1 MVQADKNQKQ
11 IFRVSL
17 LMCVTLFLIIVFL
30 GYTYLQ
36 NTSQML
42 EDAKENAEAQAKD
55 AAGEIGS
62 SLGELI
68 TISRSIEDDLSS
80 GKLQDEQ
87 VRTRLKNTLQEHPD
101 LYGVVVAYE
110 PYAYNSTTRLYAPYY
125 VWEEG
130 EPRLIQVEDMYD
142 YTNPDIQD
150 GTHPRTDWYHQP
162 LDEGA
167 GWVEPYFGTASD
179 TFLALYGLPFYHTNV
194 SSREKMPVGITAAVY
209 SLDGVRDMVDSLD
222 MGDTGYGF
230 IITEKG
236 TIVSHPI
243 QKYLGRNIADLQQTD
258 KTLQAITQ
266 NIVYGEHQVIY
277 NMFTGQTSWVFYE
290 PIPSTN
296 WTLGVVFVEDETFTA
311 IKTYQRHLLY
321 TITIAAIA
329 FLFFLSILI
338 LGAYKGN
345 NLWTIAIFFSVL
357 CMIGMCFIWYLALD
371 DQSGDDSDDVVI
383 LDQVG
388 LEVAL
393 HKFQNTITAPS
404 ENPGELVRIPTGIF
418 LQSLEFSSANNVIV
432 TGYIWQ
438 DDPYCN
444 TSGLSPGVIF
454 PEAEQIQISEAYED
468 GSVRGWYFWAVLR
481 QSFDYSKYPFDCENI
496 WIRMWH
502 KDFQNSNI
510 LVPDLD
516 SYEVIRPDT
525 KPGIE
530 KDFVLEGWEMQDSF
544 FSYRINSYN
553 TDFGIEDRKNNVSPE
568 LYFNVGTERNF
579 MSSFISDM
587 VPIIVVTLLLFAVL
601 MISTKHKQKKDLY
614 GFDSSTVLAYCAALF
629 FVLIISN
636 NSLREKL
643 QTDGIIYLEYFYFI
657 LYFAILVVSVNS
669 ILLAS
674 NTKLNFI
681 HYKDNLIMKLLFWP
695 VITMLA
701 LGITLVV
708 FY

>member
-1 MVQADKNQKQ
+1 MEQSGKYQKQ
-11 IFRVSL
+11 IFRVFL

-55 AAGEIGS
+55 AAGEIGNR
-62 SLGELI
+62 LGKLI
-68 TISRSIEDDLSS
+68 TISRYIEDDLSS
-80 GKLQDEQ
+80 GELQDEQ
-87 VRTRLKNTLQEHPD
+87 VRARLKNTLQEHPD
-101 LYGVVVAYE
+101 LYGVVVAYQ

-125 VWEEG
+125 VWEKG
-130 EPRLIQVEDMYD
+130 ENRLIQVEDMYD
-142 YTNPDIQD
+142 YTHLDIQD
-150 GTHPRTDWYHQP
+150 GTHPRTNWYHQP
-162 LDEGA
+162 LDEGE

-179 TFLALYGLPFYHTNV
+179 TFLALYGLPFYHRNV
-194 SSREKMPVGITAAVY
+194 SSREKIPAGITAAVY

-230 IITEKG
+230 IITDKG

-243 QKYLGRNIADLQQTD
+243 QKYLGINIADLQQTD
-258 KTLQAITQ
+258 ETLQAITQ

-296 WTLGVVFVEDETFTA
+296 WTLGVVFVEDETFSA
-311 IKTYQRHLLY
+311 IKTYQRHILY
-321 TITIAAIA
+321 IITIAAIA
-329 FLFFLSILI
+329 FLFLLSILI
-338 LGAYKGN
+338 IGAYKGN

-357 CMIGMCFIWYLALD
+357 CMIGMCLVWYLALD
-371 DQSGDDSDDVVI
+371 DQSRDNSDDVVI

-393 HKFQNTITAPS
+393 HKFQNTIKAANET
-404 ENPGELVRIPTGIF
+404 PGELVRVPTGIF

-438 DDPYCN
+438 DDPYGN
-444 TSGLSPGVIF
+444 TSGLSLGVIF
-454 PEAEQIQISEAYED
+454 PEAEQIQISKAYDD
-468 GSVRGWYFWAVLR
+468 GSVSGWYFWAVLR
-481 QSFDYSKYPFDCENI
+481 QPFDYSKYPFDCEDV
-496 WIRMWH
+496 WIRIWH
-502 KDFQNSNI
+502 KDFHNSNI

-525 KPGIE
+525 KPGLE
-530 KDFVLEGWEMQDSF
+530 YDFVLEGWEVQDSF

-568 LYFNVGTERNF
+568 LYFNIGTERIF

-601 MISTKHKQKKDLY
+601 MISTKHEQKKDMY
-614 GFDSSTVLAYCAALF
+614 GFDSLQVLTYCAALF
-629 FVLIISN
+629 FVLIISHV
-636 NSLREKL
+636 SLREKL
-643 QTDGIIYLEYFYFI
+643 PTDGIIYLEYFYFI
-657 LYFAILVVSVNS
+657 LYFAILIVSVNS

-674 NTKLNFI
+674 NTRCNFI
-681 HYKDNLIMKLLFWP
+681 NYEDNLIVKLLFWP

>member
-1 MVQADKNQKQ
+1 MEQSGKYQKQ
-11 IFRVSL
+11 IFRVFL

-55 AAGEIGS
+55 AAGEIGNR
-62 SLGELI
+62 LGKLI
-68 TISRSIEDDLSS
+68 TISRYIEDDLSS
-80 GKLQDEQ
+80 GELQDEQ
-87 VRTRLKNTLQEHPD
+87 VRARLKNTLQEHPD
-101 LYGVVVAYE
+101 LYGVVVAYQ

-125 VWEEG
+125 VWEKG
-130 EPRLIQVEDMYD
+130 ENRLIQVEDMYD
-142 YTNPDIQD
+142 YTHLDIQD
-150 GTHPRTDWYHQP
+150 GTHPRTNWYHQP
-162 LDEGA
+162 LDEGE

-179 TFLALYGLPFYHTNV
+179 TFLALYGLPFYHRNV
-194 SSREKMPVGITAAVY
+194 SSREKIPAGITAAVY

-230 IITEKG
+230 IITDKG

-243 QKYLGRNIADLQQTD
+243 QKYLGINIADLQQTD
-258 KTLQAITQ
+258 ETLQAITQ

-296 WTLGVVFVEDETFTA
+296 WTLGVVFVEDETFSA
-311 IKTYQRHLLY
+311 IKTYQRHILY
-321 TITIAAIA
+321 IITIAAIA
-329 FLFFLSILI
+329 FLFLLSILI
-338 LGAYKGN
+338 IGAYKGN

-357 CMIGMCFIWYLALD
+357 CMIGMCLVWYLALD
-371 DQSGDDSDDVVI
+371 DQSRDNSDDVVI

-393 HKFQNTITAPS
+393 HKFQNTIKAANET
-404 ENPGELVRIPTGIF
+404 PGELVRVPTGIF

-438 DDPYCN
+438 DDPYGN
-444 TSGLSPGVIF
+444 TSGLSLGVIF
-454 PEAEQIQISEAYED
+454 PEAEQIQMSKAYDD
-468 GSVRGWYFWAVLR
+468 GSVSGWYFWAVLR
-481 QSFDYSKYPFDCENI
+481 QPFDYSKYPFDCEDV
-496 WIRMWH
+496 WIRIWH
-502 KDFQNSNI
+502 KDFHNSNI

-525 KPGIE
+525 KPGLE
-530 KDFVLEGWEMQDSF
+530 YDFVLEGWEVQDSF

-553 TDFGIEDRKNNVSPE
+553 TDFGIEDRKNNVSLE
-568 LYFNVGTERNF
+568 LYFNIGTERIF

-601 MISTKHKQKKDLY
+601 MISTKHEQKKDMY
-614 GFDSSTVLAYCAALF
+614 GFDSLQVLTYCAALF
-629 FVLIISN
+629 FVLIISHV
-636 NSLREKL
+636 SLREKL
-643 QTDGIIYLEYFYFI
+643 PTDGIIYLEYFYFI
-657 LYFAILVVSVNS
+657 LYFAILIVSVNS

-674 NTKLNFI
+674 NTRCNFI
-681 HYKDNLIMKLLFWP
+681 NYEDNLIVKLLFWP

>member
-1 MVQADKNQKQ
+1 MEQSGKHQKQ
-11 IFRVSL
+11 ILKVSL
-17 LMCVTLFLIIVFL
+17 FMCVTFLLIIVFL

-42 EDAKENAEAQAKD
+42 EDANENAEAQAKD
-55 AAGEIGS
+55 AAGEIGNR
-62 SLGELI
+62 LGELI
-68 TISRSIEDDLSS
+68 TISRSIENDLSS
-80 GKLQDEQ
+80 GELQDEQ
-87 VRTRLKNTLQEHPD
+87 VSARLKNTLQEHPD
-101 LYGVVVAYE
+101 LYGVVVAYQ

-150 GTHPRTDWYHQP
+150 GPHPRTDWYHQP
-162 LDEGA
+162 LDEGE

-179 TFLALYGLPFYHTNV
+179 TFLALYGLPFYHRNV
-194 SSREKMPVGITAAVY
+194 SSREKIPAGITAAVY

-222 MGDTGYGF
+222 MGGTGYGF

-243 QKYLGRNIADLQQTD
+243 KKYLGRNIADLQQTD
-258 KTLQAITQ
+258 ETLQAITQ
-266 NIVYGEHQVIY
+266 NIVYGKHQVIY
-277 NMFTGQTSWVFYE
+277 NTFTDQTSWVFHE

-296 WTLGVVFVEDETFTA
+296 WTLGVVFVEDETFST

-338 LGAYKGN
+338 LGTYKGN
-345 NLWTIAIFFSVL
+345 NLWTMAIFFSVL
-357 CMIGMCFIWYLALD
+357 CMVGMSLIWYLALD
-371 DQSGDDSDDVVI
+371 DQSGDNSDDVVI

-393 HKFQNTITAPS
+393 HKFQNTIVTANES
-404 ENPGELVRIPTGIF
+404 PGELVMVPTGIF

-438 DDPYCN
+438 DDPYGN
-444 TSGLSPGVIF
+444 TSGLSLGVIF
-454 PEAEQIQISEAYED
+454 PEAEQIQISKAYDD

-481 QSFDYSKYPFDCENI
+481 QPFDYSKYPFDSENV
-496 WIRMWH
+496 WIRIWN
-502 KDFQNSNI
+502 KDFHNNNI

-525 KPGIE
+525 KPGLE
-530 KDFVLEGWEMQDSF
+530 NDFVLEGWEVQDSF

-553 TDFGIEDRKNNVSPE
+553 TDFGIEDRKKSVSPE
-568 LYFNVGTERNF
+568 LYFNVGTKRNF
-579 MSSFISDM
+579 MSSFIPDM

-601 MISTKHKQKKDLY
+601 MISTKHEQKKDLY
-614 GFDSSTVLAYCAALF
+614 GFNSSTVLAYCAALF
-629 FVLIISN
+629 FVLVVSHV
-636 NSLREKL
+636 SLREKL
-643 QTDGIIYLEYFYFI
+643 PTDGIIYLEYFYFI
-657 LYFAILVVSVNS
+657 LYFAILFVSVNS
-669 ILLAS
+669 ILFAS

-681 HYKDNLIMKLLFWP
+681 HFKDNLIVKLLFWP

>member
-1 MVQADKNQKQ
+1 MEQSGKYQKQ
-11 IFRVSL
+11 IFRVFL
-17 LMCVTLFLIIVFL
+17 LMCVTLFVIIVFL

-55 AAGEIGS
+55 AAGEIGNR
-62 SLGELI
+62 LGKLI
-68 TISRSIEDDLSS
+68 TISRYIEDDLSS
-80 GKLQDEQ
+80 GELQDEQ
-87 VRTRLKNTLQEHPD
+87 VRARLKNTLQEHPD
-101 LYGVVVAYE
+101 LYGVVVAYQ

-125 VWEEG
+125 VWEKG
-130 EPRLIQVEDMYD
+130 ENRLIQVEDMYD
-142 YTNPDIQD
+142 YTHPDIQD

-162 LDEGA
+162 LDEGE

-179 TFLALYGLPFYHTNV
+179 TFLALYGLPFYHRNV
-194 SSREKMPVGITAAVY
+194 SSREKIPAGITAAVY

-230 IITEKG
+230 IITDKG

-243 QKYLGRNIADLQQTD
+243 QKYLGINIADLQQTD
-258 KTLQAITQ
+258 ETLQAITQ

-296 WTLGVVFVEDETFTA
+296 WTLGVVFVEDETFSA
-311 IKTYQRHLLY
+311 IKTYQRHTLY
-321 TITIAAIA
+321 IITIAAIA
-329 FLFFLSILI
+329 FLFLLSILI

-357 CMIGMCFIWYLALD
+357 CMIGMCLVWYLALD
-371 DQSGDDSDDVVI
+371 DQSRDNSDDVVI

-393 HKFQNTITAPS
+393 HKFQNTIKAANET
-404 ENPGELVRIPTGIF
+404 PGELVRVPTGIF

-438 DDPYCN
+438 DDPYGN
-444 TSGLSPGVIF
+444 TSGLSLGVIF
-454 PEAEQIQISEAYED
+454 PEAEQIQISKAYDD
-468 GSVRGWYFWAVLR
+468 GSVSGWYFWAVLR
-481 QSFDYSKYPFDCENI
+481 QPFDYSKYPFDCEDV
-496 WIRMWH
+496 WIRIWH
-502 KDFQNSNI
+502 KDFHNSNI

-525 KPGIE
+525 KPGLE
-530 KDFVLEGWEMQDSF
+530 YDFVLEGWEVQDSF

-553 TDFGIEDRKNNVSPE
+553 TDFGIEDRKNNVSLE
-568 LYFNVGTERNF
+568 LYFNIGTERIF

-601 MISTKHKQKKDLY
+601 MISTKHEQKKDMY
-614 GFDSSTVLAYCAALF
+614 GFDSLQVLTYCAALF
-629 FVLIISN
+629 FVLIISHV
-636 NSLREKL
+636 SLREKL
-643 QTDGIIYLEYFYFI
+643 PTDGIIYLEYFYFI
-657 LYFAILVVSVNS
+657 LYFAILIVSVNS

-674 NTKLNFI
+674 NTRCNFI
-681 HYKDNLIMKLLFWP
+681 NYEDNLIVKLLFWP

>member
-1 MVQADKNQKQ
+1 MEQSGKYQKQ
-11 IFRVSL
+11 IFRVFL

-55 AAGEIGS
+55 AAGEIGNR
-62 SLGELI
+62 LGKLI
-68 TISRSIEDDLSS
+68 TISRYIEDDLSS
-80 GKLQDEQ
+80 GELQDEQ
-87 VRTRLKNTLQEHPD
+87 VRARLKNTLQEHPD
-101 LYGVVVAYE
+101 LYGVVVAYQ

-125 VWEEG
+125 VWEKG
-130 EPRLIQVEDMYD
+130 ENRLIQVEDMYD
-142 YTNPDIQD
+142 YTHLDIQD
-150 GTHPRTDWYHQP
+150 GTHPRTNWYHQP
-162 LDEGA
+162 LDEGE

-179 TFLALYGLPFYHTNV
+179 TFLALYGLPFYHRNV
-194 SSREKMPVGITAAVY
+194 SSREKIPAGITAAVY

-230 IITEKG
+230 IITDKG

-243 QKYLGRNIADLQQTD
+243 QKYLGINIADLQQTD
-258 KTLQAITQ
+258 ETLQAITQ

-296 WTLGVVFVEDETFTA
+296 WTLGVVFVEDETFSA
-311 IKTYQRHLLY
+311 IKTYQRHILY
-321 TITIAAIA
+321 IITIAAIA
-329 FLFFLSILI
+329 FLFLLSILI
-338 LGAYKGN
+338 IGAYKGN

-357 CMIGMCFIWYLALD
+357 CMIGMCLVWYLALD
-371 DQSGDDSDDVVI
+371 DQSRDNSDDVVI

-393 HKFQNTITAPS
+393 HKFQNTIKAANET
-404 ENPGELVRIPTGIF
+404 PGELVRVPTGIF

-438 DDPYCN
+438 DDPYGN
-444 TSGLSPGVIF
+444 TSGLSLGVIF
-454 PEAEQIQISEAYED
+454 PEAEQIQISKAYDD
-468 GSVRGWYFWAVLR
+468 GSVSGWYFWAVLR
-481 QSFDYSKYPFDCENI
+481 QPFDYSKYPFDCEDV
-496 WIRMWH
+496 WIRIWH
-502 KDFQNSNI
+502 KDFHNSNI

-525 KPGIE
+525 KPGLE
-530 KDFVLEGWEMQDSF
+530 YDFVLEGWEVQDSF

-553 TDFGIEDRKNNVSPE
+553 TDFGIEDRKNNVSLE
-568 LYFNVGTERNF
+568 LYFNIGTERIF

-601 MISTKHKQKKDLY
+601 MISTKHEQKKDMY
-614 GFDSSTVLAYCAALF
+614 GFDSLQVLTYCAALF
-629 FVLIISN
+629 FVLIISHV
-636 NSLREKL
+636 SLREKL
-643 QTDGIIYLEYFYFI
+643 PTDGIIYLEYFYFI
-657 LYFAILVVSVNS
+657 LYFAILIVSVNS

-674 NTKLNFI
+674 NIRCNFI
-681 HYKDNLIMKLLFWP
+681 NYEDNLIVKLLFWP